1 MNRTRSRMFALLA
14 TALLSSPLT
23 AWAVPLLNG
32 DFSDS
37 PDLSGWTATG
47 EVVREP
53 TNAFAQL
60 ETDGTTFLRTLEQSF
75 LVVGEP
81 YRLSF
86 DFAFSTQAASPPGA
100 GVPDIFTVSIVTAG
114 GDYLDIFAADVF
126 GAVPD
131 PSDGNEAANNAVPID
146 VGFDPTLTITD
157 FVPFSGGTTWTG
169 RISLILPDLVLGQD
183 ATLFFDLFDWADGA
197 ATIAAVDNVTLE
209 PASGVPLPP
218 TLLLFTAGLL
228 AAPLARRRPPAHRL
242 SPRAT
247 EPPVAPRLPP
257 MPGQVSAR

>member
-1 MNRTRSRMFALLA
+1 MKRTRSRMVALLA

-37 PDLSGWTATG
+37 PDLAGWTATG
-47 EVVREP
+47 DVVREP

-60 ETDGTTFLRTLEQSF
+60 ETDGTTFLRTLEQTF
-75 LVVGEP
+75 LVVGQH

-86 DFAFSTQAASPPGA
+86 DFAFSTQASSPPA
-100 GVPDIFTVSIVTAG
+100 GVPDVFTASIMTAA
-114 GDYLDIFAADVF
+114 GDYLDIFSADVV
-126 GAVPD
+126 GVVPD

-157 FVPFSGGTTWTG
+157 FVPFSAGTTWTG

-183 ATLFFDLFDWADGA
+183 ATLFFDLLDWADGA
-197 ATIAAVDNVTLE
+197 ATIAALDICTCRFRSY
-209 PASGVPLPP
+209 SG
-218 TLLLFTAGLL
+218 
-228 AAPLARRRPPAHRL
+228 
-242 SPRAT
+242 
-247 EPPVAPRLPP
+247 
-257 MPGQVSAR
+257 